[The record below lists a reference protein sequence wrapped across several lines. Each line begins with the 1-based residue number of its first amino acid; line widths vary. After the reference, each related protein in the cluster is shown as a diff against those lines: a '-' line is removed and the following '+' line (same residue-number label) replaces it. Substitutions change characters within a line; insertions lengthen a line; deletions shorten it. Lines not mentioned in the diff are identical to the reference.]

1 MTERETIG
9 VLLPVTPDEETFY
22 RELGERIAMLRR
34 ERGLTQVQLAKTLGI
49 SQQHMLSFEKGRR
62 RMLAGTL
69 PILSNLLGVS
79 LEELV
84 GNGTVKVARR
94 GPTPKLQRQLERL
107 SRLPRAQQQVVSR
120 MLDGV
125 LTSAGAER

>member
-1 MTERETIG
+1 MGGPI
-9 VLLPVTPDEETFY
+9 P
-22 RELGERIAMLRR
+22 
-34 ERGLTQVQLAKTLGI
+34 QLAKALGI

-69 PILSNLLGVS
+69 PALSNALGVS

-84 GNGTVKVARR
+84 GGDDPKPARR
-94 GPTPKLQRQLERL
+94 GPTPKLQRQLEQL

-120 MLDGV
+120 MLDGM
-125 LTSAGAER
+125 LHGP